1 MAGKELFKMNY
12 CNIQQR
18 GRRKI
23 GSQDIPIFLKLWFL
37 RRYREV
43 SIVLGLNILALGICV
58 FNMTYGTDDYIHL
71 LKGCDMVS
79 WGRWASHIIYNYLCM
94 QSYLP
99 VLSQLAGITAMVLT
113 GFELTRLWRI
123 RNFINRVLIIAF
135 FSLYPY
141 VIEMYNF
148 RTITAVYPWAYYL
161 ALLALNQ
168 RKGWIGS
175 LLFCISLGIYQA
187 VLGVAA
193 CAWLMALLFQ
203 LHANGYQLNKMLLRR
218 HFKGWGWII
227 LGLIGYFL
235 ILKMTLVQGDVN
247 SRVSTELVGI
257 VPMVNYM
264 QYASILFIRL
274 SFFPEYVIP
283 LAPKIGVFLC
293 IVLGTGIILVKSK
306 LRWWTILIITILPP
320 SAIVHVL
327 PFAQPYLPWRISF
340 GLIVLITGFLAMI
353 LQHKKLHKTG
363 LALGLFLVVSFIIV
377 DNARMF
383 EQYIRNQRD
392 MAMANRIACRIE
404 SLQGYTPGMKFVIVG
419 DISPTQGSWW
429 NGKCTIQAIKELYH
443 DYSRERYTLEGSF
456 EKPWSK
462 YAIFINYLQL
472 PLTLGSAEAEK
483 TARQFIQVHGCRPW
497 PHPSSVFIVDNT
509 AVLFLNPS

>member
-1 MAGKELFKMNY
+1 MNY

-79 WGRWASHIIYNYLCM
+79 WGRWVSHIIYNYLCM
-94 QSYLP
+94 QNYLP
-99 VLSQLAGITAMVLT
+99 VLSQLVGITAMVLT
-113 GFELTRLWRI
+113 GFELTRLWCI
-123 RNFINRVLIIAF
+123 RNFINRVLIMAF

-141 VIEMYNF
+141 VLEMYNF

-168 RKGWIGS
+168 RKGWIAAI
-175 LLFCISLGIYQA
+175 LFCISLGVYQTALGFA
-187 VLGVAA
+187 V
-193 CAWLMALLFQ
+193 CAWLMALLFR
-203 LHANGYQLNKMLLRR
+203 LHANGYRFNKTLLRW

-235 ILKMTLVQGDVN
+235 ILKMTLVEGQMN
-247 SRVSTELVGI
+247 SNISAGFFSLDALS
-257 VPMVNYM
+257 YLK
-264 QYASILFIRL
+264 YLSILFVCL
-274 SFFPEYVIP
+274 SFIPEYVIP
-283 LAPKIGVFLC
+283 LVPKIGVFLC
-293 IVLGTGIILVKSK
+293 VVLGTGIILVESK
-306 LRWWTILIITILPP
+306 LRWWVVLIIVILPFA
-320 SAIVHVL
+320 AIAHVL
-327 PFAQPYLPWRISF
+327 PLAYTYVPWRVSF
-340 GLIVLITGFLAMI
+340 GLIVLVTGLFAMI
-353 LQHKKLHKTG
+353 LQHKKMHKTG
-363 LALGLFLVVSFIIV
+363 LWLGLFLIVSFIIV

-392 MAMANRIACRIE
+392 MAMANRIACRIQ
-404 SLQGYTPGMKFVIVG
+404 SLQGYTPGMKLVVVG
-419 DISPTQGSWW
+419 DTSPIPVSWW
-429 NGKCTIQAIKELYH
+429 KGKFTIQAIKDLFLY
-443 DYSRERYTLEGSF
+443 YSQKRYTLEGSF

-462 YAIFINYLQL
+462 YEIFINYLQL

-497 PHPSSVFIVDNT
+497 PHPSSVFIIDDTV
-509 AVLFLNPS
+509 VLFLDPS